1 LNSRQ
6 IRNYGRA
13 LMAALVMSGCSLLPA
28 TNSDRATDGNPTP
41 TPIPTAIVPVKPTYT
56 VKRGEIVKELEFSGR
71 IAPVIEEDLFFRNS
85 GRVRSIFSKR
95 NELVKEG
102 QILAEL
108 EIDPLERELESA
120 ELELERA
127 KVRLEQAQ
135 DAHAY
140 DLAVAEANLEM
151 ARIRL
156 DALRSEA
163 VPDKTQIALQEKE
176 IELQELAL
184 ERLAN
189 GIDPLLISDVQRA
202 ELNVS
207 KLKADIAESQ
217 IIAPFDGQLLSFAL
231 TPGQAVDA
239 YQNVA
244 TVADVNELEV
254 SADLISNQLQDLA
267 EGQPARIM
275 LVSRPGVELEGT
287 VRRLPYP
294 YGSGGK
300 GTTVEELDKT
310 SRITIHESAADA
322 GFELGD
328 LVRVTVELERK
339 DNVLWLPPQA
349 LRLFEGRRFAV
360 IQEGDQQRRVDVVA
374 GIVTLERVEIE
385 EGLEEGQVVIGQ

>member
-1 LNSRQ
+1 
-6 IRNYGRA
+6 
-13 LMAALVMSGCSLLPA
+13 MTALVLSGCSLLPA
-28 TNSDRATDGNPTP
+28 TNSDRAADGNPTP
-41 TPIPTAIVPVKPTYT
+41 TPIPTAIVPVKPIYT

-71 IAPVIEEDLFFRNS
+71 IAPIIEEALFFRNG
-85 GRVRSIFSKR
+85 GRVRSVFSKR
-95 NELVKEG
+95 NEMVKEG

-140 DLAVAEANLEM
+140 DVAVAEANLEM
-151 ARIRL
+151 AHIRL

-163 VPDKTQIALQEKE
+163 IPDKTQIALQEKE
-176 IELQELAL
+176 IELQGLAF
-184 ERLAN
+184 ERLAK

-207 KLKADIAESQ
+207 KLKADITESQ
-217 IIAPFDGQLLSFAL
+217 IIAPFEGQLLSFAL

-239 YQNVA
+239 YQKVA
-244 TVADVNELEV
+244 TVADVNDLEV

-267 EGQPARIM
+267 EGQSARIM
-275 LVSRPGVELEGT
+275 LVSRPGVELDGT

-310 SRITIHESAADA
+310 SRITIHESAAEA

-339 DNVLWLPPQA
+339 DDVLWLPPQA

-360 IQEGDQQRRVDVVA
+360 VQEGDQQRRVDVVA
-374 GIVTLERVEIE
+374 GIVTLERVEIK